1 MQSAIR
7 WAVVLMGGLGTR
19 LRPLTYQRPKA
30 LLPLLNRPLI
40 AFEIELLARHGVT
53 DLVMAVAYGAEAI
66 RGELGDGR
74 RWGVRL
80 HYVEEK
86 DRLDTAGA
94 IRNAAH
100 LLDGPFFACNGDLVY
115 DLDLSAMAGSHM
127 DTGACITFC
136 LRAVEDIS
144 AYGLVQC
151 DEAGRVTA
159 FKEKVTEDE
168 TGRNT
173 VNAGFYVMAPEVL
186 EQIPEGV
193 PYSNERQLFPALL
206 EDGKP
211 LHGWVAPPDVYWSD
225 VGRIETYLQ
234 THAALLAGAVS
245 WVTPAIRS
253 VLHGGVRITGPVDV
267 AEDVQIGPGSRIGPG
282 VSLGAGCRVGDGATI
297 EGSILWPGSSVGAG
311 AHLHRVVLA
320 SGAHAP
326 EHGRI
331 TDEVLM
337 PEDG

>member
-1 MQSAIR
+1 MQSPITR
-7 WAVVLMGGLGTR
+7 AVVLIGGLGTR

-40 AFEIELLARHGVT
+40 AYEIELFARHGVT

-66 RGELGDGR
+66 RAELGDGG

-86 DRLDTAGA
+86 ERLDTAGA

-115 DLDLSAMAGSHM
+115 DVDLGAMARAHL
-127 DTGACITFC
+127 DTGAWITFC

-144 AYGLVQC
+144 AYGLIQC

-159 FKEKVTEDE
+159 FREKVAFDE

-173 VNAGFYVMAPEVL
+173 VNSGFYTMGPEVL
-186 EQIPEGV
+186 EAIPDNV
-193 PYSNERQLFPALL
+193 AYSNERQLFPGLL
-206 EDGKP
+206 EAGLP
-211 LHGWVAPPDVYWSD
+211 LYGWVAPPDVYWSD
-225 VGRIETYLQ
+225 VGRMETYLE
-234 THAALLAGAVS
+234 THAALLGGAVN
-245 WVTPAIRS
+245 WVTPGIRS
-253 VLHGGVRITGPVDV
+253 LIDRGVTIIGPVDI
-267 AEDVQIGPGSRIGPG
+267 AEDVGIEPCSRIGPG
-282 VSLGAGCRVGDGATI
+282 VALGSGCRIGAGSAI
-297 EGSILWPGSSVGAG
+297 ERSIAWPAVTVGAG
-311 AHLHRVVLA
+311 AHISGAVLA
-320 SGAHAP
+320 SGARVPDHAQ
-326 EHGRI
+326 I
-331 TDEVLM
+331 IDEVLM